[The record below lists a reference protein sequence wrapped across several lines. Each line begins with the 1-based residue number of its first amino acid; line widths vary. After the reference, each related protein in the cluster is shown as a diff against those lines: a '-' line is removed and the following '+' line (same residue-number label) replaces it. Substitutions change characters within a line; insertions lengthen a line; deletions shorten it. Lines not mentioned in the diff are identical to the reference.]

1 MMFFQSP
8 FPFADTER
16 LIRASNQAWEL
27 NRAHGDLQ
35 GRELI
40 DVAFRHYGEKLTL
53 VSSFGAEAAVLL
65 HLASEVSRDIAV
77 TFIDTGRLFGET
89 LRYRDRLAEH
99 LGLTDVRTVKP
110 EPRALKSADPDM
122 LLFTR
127 DANLCC
133 FVRKVEPL
141 KRALQ
146 PFDAWVSGRKRYQG
160 GQRHDLP
167 AIEAS
172 DGRVKFNPLAAWTPD
187 DIEAHFEKHG
197 LPRHPLVDD
206 GFLSIGC
213 MPCTDRV
220 APGEDARAG
229 RWRGQD
235 KSECGIHT
243 L

>member
-1 MMFFQSP
+1 MSFQSR

-27 NRAHGDLQ
+27 DRAFGHLQ
-35 GRELI
+35 GRDLI
-40 DVAFRHYGEKLTL
+40 EVAFDRYGPKLTL

-65 HLASEVSRDIAV
+65 HLASEVSRHIAV

-89 LRYRDRLAEH
+89 LRYRDALADR
-99 LGLTDVRTVKP
+99 LGLSDVRTIKP
-110 EPRALKSADPDM
+110 EPRAVKSADPDL
-122 LLFTR
+122 LLFSR

-133 FVRKVEPL
+133 YVRKVEPL

-146 PFDAWVSGRKRYQG
+146 PFDAWLSGRKRFQG
-160 GQRHDLP
+160 GERHHLP
-167 AIEAS
+167 AIEAA
-172 DGRVKFNPLAAWTPD
+172 DGRVKFNPLAKWTPD
-187 DIEAHFEKHG
+187 DIEAHFVKYG
-197 LPRHPLVDD
+197 LPRHPLVAD

-235 KSECGIHT
+235 KTECGIHT